1 MFLQDEGSS
10 ERNLVAY
17 MDKLREMDITRE
29 NNRNSINAYSHA
41 DRINSDIR
49 LVERLHPHWLSDSIL
64 TFHDTTRFSIKSRL
78 MDLRKTTNHPY
89 LIEYPLTKCGQF
101 YRSDRDM
108 IDVCGKLKVLDQM
121 LIRLM
126 DEGHKVLIF
135 SQMTKML
142 DILGDYLTFQEYK

>member
-89 LIEYPLTKCGQF
+89 LIEYPLSDDGF
-101 YRSDRDM
+101 YY
-108 IDVCGKLKVLDQM
+108 KVVD
-121 LIRLM
+121 
-126 DEGHKVLIF
+126 
-135 SQMTKML
+135 
-142 DILGDYLTFQEYK
+142 